1 MVHGTFRKRIFN
13 ILHKPNFCHN
23 INYVKYP
30 WGWKSNHDVKKIVE
44 FPIKSLDKNIDHL
57 NNNYDLRYI
66 HEYKIREYAE
76 ELYSKTYYAF
86 LNNYDFLNT
95 TVVCPKLAVG
105 LNYLRSKTD
114 ISNFNDDFKINNIK
128 VLDSWIKYG
137 SIRNIS
143 KFLGFYNDKEI
154 LHELSA
160 GILGPEVQTVWD
172 QRSLKQKVRVIIES
186 DIFDERLDVLDLER
200 DLMVT
205 NGEWQL
211 SNINRVIS
219 NQT

>member
-44 FPIKSLDKNIDHL
+44 FPIKSLDINIDHL
-57 NNNYDLRYI
+57 NNNYDLRYV

-76 ELYSKTYYAF
+76 ELYSKTYYEI
-86 LNNYDFLNT
+86 LKNYDFLNT

-137 SIRNIS
+137 SVRNIS

-160 GILGPEVQTVWD
+160 GILGPEVQSVWD
-172 QRSLKQKVRVIIES
+172 QKSLKQKVRVIIES

-211 SNINRVIS
+211 SNINRIIS

>member
-66 HEYKIREYAE
+66 HEYKIREYSE

-86 LNNYDFLNT
+86 LKNYDFLNT

-137 SIRNIS
+137 SVRNIS

-160 GILGPEVQTVWD
+160 GILGPEVQSVWD
-172 QRSLKQKVRVIIES
+172 QKSLKQKVRVIIES

-211 SNINRVIS
+211 SNINRIIS

>member
-57 NNNYDLRYI
+57 NNNYDLRYV

-86 LNNYDFLNT
+86 LKNYDFLNT

-137 SIRNIS
+137 SVRNIS

-160 GILGPEVQTVWD
+160 GILGPEVQSVWD
-172 QRSLKQKVRVIIES
+172 QKSLKQKVRVIIES

-211 SNINRVIS
+211 SNINRIIS